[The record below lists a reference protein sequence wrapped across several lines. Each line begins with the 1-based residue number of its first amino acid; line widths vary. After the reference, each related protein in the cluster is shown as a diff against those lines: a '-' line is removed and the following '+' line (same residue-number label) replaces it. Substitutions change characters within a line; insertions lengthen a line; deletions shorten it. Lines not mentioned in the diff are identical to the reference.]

1 MTTLAKDAFDS
12 TMHSVR
18 ALNDLDAAH
27 GDPPAPE
34 ETSTAEGLRAGAIVL
49 MVGGFE
55 RYLKAVV
62 EELLNSITQAEPSC
76 EIEKLPSLLR
86 TEATFRSLEVAMR
99 GLPWEPT
106 RTREQRLPDVLVAA
120 GRIANNEIAGREVAQ
135 TAGNPTS
142 EQVKSICKVLD
153 YGAVF
158 THIDASFTR
167 RWGSPVAKTFVRDQL
182 DIIVERRH
190 SVAHAASILT
200 TSRSDIATWTR
211 FMQNLVDTFDEA
223 LERHVGRVISR
234 AQLES

>member
-1 MTTLAKDAFDS
+1 MTTSAKNAFDS
-12 TMHSVR
+12 TMQSVR

-27 GDPPAPE
+27 SDPPAPE

-55 RYLKAVV
+55 RYLKAMV

-76 EIEKLPSLLR
+76 EVEKLPPLLR
-86 TEATFRSLEVAMR
+86 TEATFRALEVAMK

-106 RTREQRLPDVLVAA
+106 RTREARLPDVLTAA
-120 GRIANNEIAGREVAQ
+120 RRIANNEIAGREVAQ

-142 EQVKSICKVLD
+142 DQVKSICKILD
-153 YGAVF
+153 YGPVF
-158 THIDASFTR
+158 NHIDSSFSR

-182 DIIVERRH
+182 DIIVDRRH
-190 SVAHAASILT
+190 SVAHTASILT

-211 FMQNLVDTFDEA
+211 FMQILVETLDEA
-223 LERHVGRVISR
+223 LERHVRRIISR
-234 AQLES
+234 AR